1 MLGVLDV
8 VLWSLRK
15 SPGDVVRM
23 YERLSPLM
31 CGITGGSMLNFG
43 YWDCAHG
50 TPALAQGNMC
60 RLVADAAEL
69 SAAATGRLTVLDVGS
84 GLCAP
89 AMYWAR
95 HYSGMD
101 VFCVN
106 TSYGQLHEAAHLL
119 GRGRAADRNNN
130 NGDDVDRDGDSSG
143 NSYKHGGGDGHGSS
157 GGLSCGSIDPVNASA
172 VALPFAAGSADRVI
186 ALESAQ
192 HFKPLA
198 LFASECRRAISDSG
212 ILAVAI
218 PVVTRRLAP
227 VRLGILNFTWASEH
241 YLLGHVRKTIRDG
254 GFKITDEWLVGGSVY
269 APLAD
274 YYEKHRPGIK
284 RSIRTLGYPSYL
296 EGMIATSM
304 RRMRGAADAGVIEY
318 AMFKCRPC

>member
-50 TPALAQGNMC
+50 TPALAQDNMC

-172 VALPFAAGSADRVI
+172 VALPFAAGSADRSG
-186 ALESAQ
+186 AGTG
-192 HFKPLA
+192 
-198 LFASECRRAISDSG
+198 SETVMGQRCWNIRFVLSRLNKMNDWC
-212 ILAVAI
+212 L
-218 PVVTRRLAP
+218 RLAGFP
-227 VRLGILNFTWASEH
+227 VAFCGA
-241 YLLGHVRKTIRDG
+241 
-254 GFKITDEWLVGGSVY
+254 
-269 APLAD
+269 
-274 YYEKHRPGIK
+274 RP
-284 RSIRTLGYPSYL
+284 
-296 EGMIATSM
+296 
-304 RRMRGAADAGVIEY
+304 
-318 AMFKCRPC
+318 